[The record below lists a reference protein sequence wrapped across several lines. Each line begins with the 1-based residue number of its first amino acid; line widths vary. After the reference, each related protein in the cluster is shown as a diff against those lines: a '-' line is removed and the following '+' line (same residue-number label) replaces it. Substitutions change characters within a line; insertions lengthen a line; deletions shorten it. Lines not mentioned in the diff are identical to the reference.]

1 MGQGAGCTMIN
12 GKDGIVVIGAS
23 GHAKVC
29 IELLQAMGHRVAYC
43 VEATDG
49 PATCVGIPVLKGD
62 AHLADLRE
70 QGYSKVFVAVG
81 INRVRQRLA
90 DMALSLGYSLVNAV
104 SPLSAISPS
113 AHLGNGI
120 AIMAGAIVNA
130 ETIVDDLV
138 IINTGACI
146 DHDCRIGKATHIAP
160 QCGLAGNVTVG
171 AASFLGI
178 GCKVI
183 PKVIIGENVTIGAG
197 AVVVS
202 DIASETLAV
211 GVPAKPIHIKE
222 H

>member
-1 MGQGAGCTMIN
+1 MTN
-12 GKDGIVVIGAS
+12 GDDGIIVIGAS

-29 IELLQAMGHRVAYC
+29 IEILQAMGHRVAYC

-49 PATCVGIPVLKGD
+49 PSTCVGIPVLKGD
-62 AHLADLRE
+62 AHLPDLRNR
-70 QGYSKVFVAVG
+70 GYSQVFVAIG
-81 INRVRQRLA
+81 ANRVRQRLA
-90 DMALSLGYSLVNAV
+90 NTAVSLGYSLVNAV
-104 SPLSAISPS
+104 SPLSIISPS
-113 AHLGNGI
+113 AQLGKGV
-120 AIMAGAIVNA
+120 AVMAGAIVNA
-130 ETIVDDLV
+130 ETIIDDLA
-138 IINTGACI
+138 IINTGACV
-146 DHDCRIGKATHIAP
+146 DHDCRIGKAAHIAP

-183 PKVIIGENVTIGAG
+183 PEVTIGENVTIGAG

-202 DIASETLAV
+202 DIANETLAV